1 MKESLMRWQNSF
13 TRLVGIAFGTM
24 TLFMSAMVSVEI
36 FSRKI
41 FGFSMQGA
49 DEISGYI
56 MAVMSCLAAAVAVV
70 GRNHIRIDIL
80 HGFFSTKVRCVLNTL
95 AIVSLAVLAG
105 IIAYSSYPVLMDTIE
120 YGSTAPT
127 PLSTPLVYPMVPWFL
142 ALVVFAVISLI
153 YAVRAVAMLTR
164 GRWDILDEDYKPKAQ
179 KEEPKS
185 VKKLH

>member
-1 MKESLMRWQNSF
+1 MRWQNSF

-70 GRNHIRIDIL
+70 GPTT
-80 HGFFSTKVRCVLNTL
+80 FESTSCMDSSARRS
-95 AIVSLAVLAG
+95 A
-105 IIAYSSYPVLMDTIE
+105 AY
-120 YGSTAPT
+120 
-127 PLSTPLVYPMVPWFL
+127 
-142 ALVVFAVISLI
+142 
-153 YAVRAVAMLTR
+153 
-164 GRWDILDEDYKPKAQ
+164 
-179 KEEPKS
+179 
-185 VKKLH
+185 